1 MACWRGRLR
10 RSSESTRIVSRM
22 ITFDTYAWIEYFMG
36 SEKGRQVSHYVNSD
50 DPIFTPTICLA
61 ELMVKFLRDGVP
73 ETNRKKTIER
83 VRKRSMLMQL
93 DDVIALK
100 AAELKNEGLPL
111 VDAVV
116 YATALQNKT
125 QLLTGDK
132 HFESYPEVV
141 FLK

>member
-1 MACWRGRLR
+1 M
-10 RSSESTRIVSRM
+10 RIASRM
-22 ITFDTYAWIEYFMG
+22 ITFDTYAWIEYLMG
-36 SEKGRQVSHYVNSD
+36 SEKGRFVSHYVNSE

-61 ELMVKFLRDGVP
+61 ELMVKFLRDGVS
-73 ETNRKKTIER
+73 EANRKKSIEL

-93 DDVIALK
+93 DDEIALK
-100 AAELKNEGLPL
+100 AAEVKNEGLPL
-111 VDAVV
+111 VDAII

-132 HFESYPEVV
+132 HFEDYPEIV

>member
-1 MACWRGRLR
+1 M
-10 RSSESTRIVSRM
+10 RIISRM
-22 ITFDTYAWIEYFMG
+22 ITFDTYAWIEYLMG
-36 SEKGRQVSHYVNSD
+36 SEKGKLVSHYVNSD

-61 ELMVKFLRDGVP
+61 ELMAKFLRDGVP
-73 ETNRKKTIER
+73 ETNRKKSIER

-93 DDVIALK
+93 DDEIALK
-100 AAELKNEGLPL
+100 AAELKNEGLSL
-111 VDAVV
+111 VDAII

-132 HFESYPEVV
+132 HFEDYSDVV